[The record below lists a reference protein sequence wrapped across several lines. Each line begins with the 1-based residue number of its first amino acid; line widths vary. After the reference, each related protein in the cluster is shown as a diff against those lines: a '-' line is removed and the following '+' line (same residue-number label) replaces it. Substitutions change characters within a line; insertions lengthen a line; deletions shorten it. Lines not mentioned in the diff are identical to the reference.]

1 MALSGYDLDL
11 LVRLKTAAAIGDGG
25 AVMEIGAQQLANSFL
40 RQPESTD
47 QLRRLFGIAA
57 PFRMPPAPP
66 AHDGTSYENLA
77 ADAPH
82 SIEFWNWLG
91 FDYSSIDIDGSPGAI
106 PLDLNY
112 DDAPPE
118 TRGKF
123 DLVVNAGTTEH
134 VANQVNAFKVIH
146 DLTCVGGLMIHN
158 LPSQGMPNHGLINYN
173 PKFFWMLGRSNGYQF
188 VYFNFHP
195 DTQPYPLPANI
206 TDESAKFRH
215 SAAARPDYRLTDA
228 AIIVALRKRFDTP
241 FVPPIDV
248 NTGARTTDDKLRDRY
263 WTVFKPDAF
272 VPMENREWCGLGR
285 LRRAF
290 HTMRPGLGIGRAI
303 KRIAFH
309 IRRLVP

>member
-11 LVRLKTAAAIGDGG
+11 LVRLKAAAAIVDRGT
-25 AVMEIGAQQLANSFL
+25 VMEIGAQQLANSFL
-40 RQPESTD
+40 RQPESAE

-57 PFRMPPAPP
+57 PFQMPAAPQ
-66 AHDGTSYENLA
+66 AHDSASYEQLA
-77 ADAPH
+77 TDAPR

-91 FDYSSIDIDGSPGAI
+91 FDYSSIDIDGSSGAI

-134 VANQVNAFKVIH
+134 VANQVNAFKIIH
-146 DLTCVGGLMIHN
+146 DLTRVGGLMIHN

-173 PKFFWMLGRSNGYQF
+173 PKFFWMLGRSNGYRL

-195 DTQPYPLPANI
+195 DIQPYPLPINI
-206 TDESAKFRH
+206 ADESAKFTH
-215 SAAARPDYRLTDA
+215 YAAARPDYRLIDA
-228 AIIVALRKRFDTP
+228 AIVVVLCKRFDMP

-272 VPMENREWCGLGR
+272 APMQNREWCGLGR
-285 LRRAF
+285 LRRIF
-290 HTMRPGLGIGRAI
+290 HAMMPGLGIWRAS
-303 KRIAFH
+303 KLIAFY
-309 IRRLVP
+309 IRRFVR